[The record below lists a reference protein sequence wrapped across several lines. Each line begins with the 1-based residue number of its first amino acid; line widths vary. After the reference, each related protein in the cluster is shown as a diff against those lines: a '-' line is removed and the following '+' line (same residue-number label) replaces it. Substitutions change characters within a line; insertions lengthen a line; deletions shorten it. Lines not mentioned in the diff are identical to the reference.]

1 MNTNKKILLHA
12 CCGPCAT
19 HCIEALRKDG
29 IEPVLFFSNSNIMP
43 EEEYNKRLEAIKKL
57 AELVKV
63 ELVIDKYDN
72 EAWRG
77 GIAGYE
83 NEPEGGKRCTM
94 CFTYNLSRAARYA
107 TKNGFTS
114 FTTTLTVS
122 PHKNSEQIFCVGD
135 MLAEVATE
143 QGTPLTFEHYNFKK
157 QNGFLN
163 SVRLAKEYE
172 LYRQSYCGCYY
183 SIQKNTFSPSN

>member
-1 MNTNKKILLHA
+1 
-12 CCGPCAT
+12 
-19 HCIEALRKDG
+19 
-29 IEPVLFFSNSNIMP
+29 MP
-43 EEEYNKRLEAIKKL
+43 KEEYDKRLETIQRL
-57 AELVKV
+57 AELVNV
-63 ELVIDKYDN
+63 ELVVDEYDN

-107 TKNGFTS
+107 IKNGFSS

-135 MLAEVATE
+135 MLAEVVSS
-143 QGTPLTFEHYNFKK
+143 QGTPLIFEHYNFKK

-163 SVRLAKEYE
+163 STRLAKEYG
-172 LYRQSYCGCYY
+172 LYRQSYCGCCY
-183 SIQKNTFSPSN
+183 SIHQN